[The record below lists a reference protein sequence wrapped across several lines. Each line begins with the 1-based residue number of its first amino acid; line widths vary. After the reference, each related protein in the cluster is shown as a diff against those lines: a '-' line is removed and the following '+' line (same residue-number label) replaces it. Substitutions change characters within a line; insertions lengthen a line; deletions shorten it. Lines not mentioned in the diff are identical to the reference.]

1 MRGEIIVESQ
11 EEFDAWFAGKKSQ
24 YYVANPDSDPTLP
37 KAAADT
43 VKAVAVIT
51 NGK

>member
-24 YYVANPDSDPTLP
+24 YYVANPEKDPAMQKATDSV
-37 KAAADT
+37 KVVAAIQQ
-43 VKAVAVIT
+43 K
-51 NGK
+51 